1 LLWRVCVVCDW
12 RRLLTWDQ
20 SHGFIFGELSLAS
33 VELFGHFLMLGPL
46 SESLE
51 VIVDGTVQLV
61 LDAARTWLEV
71 TRPACL
77 DITP

>member
-1 LLWRVCVVCDW
+1 
-12 RRLLTWDQ
+12 
-20 SHGFIFGELSLAS
+20 
-33 VELFGHFLMLGPL
+33 MLGPL